1 MKLLALLL
9 PLTFLIGC
17 QTEGKRRDPPKAKI
31 KAPVGTTVVIDTS
44 QGSILV
50 ELDDKKAPGTVKN
63 FLSYVDQGF
72 YDNTTFHRVISH
84 FMIQGG
90 GFTLKEGILNE
101 KTTGT
106 PIANESAQTPPNT
119 RGTLAMARKPDPN
132 SATSQFFI
140 NVADNNQLNH
150 PNSNGSGYA
159 VFGKIIKGMEAV
171 DAIKAVQAG
180 TTYANVL
187 DATGIAMPTSM
198 KDVPVEPVVI
208 KSIRRTLKLQ

>member
-1 MKLLALLL
+1 MKSL
-9 PLTFLIGC
+9 PLFLSFTFLIGC
-17 QTEGKRRDPPKAKI
+17 QTDAQRREPPKAKT

-44 QGSILV
+44 RGSILV
-50 ELDDKKAPGTVKN
+50 ELDDKKAPVTVKN

-90 GFTLKEGILNE
+90 GFTLKEGILIE
-101 KTTGT
+101 KTTRA
-106 PIANESAQTPPNT
+106 PIDNESAQTYPNT

-140 NVADNNQLNH
+140 NVVDNNQLNH
-150 PNSNGSGYA
+150 PNANGSGYA
-159 VFGKIIKGMEAV
+159 VFGKIIEGMEAV
-171 DAIKAVQAG
+171 DVIKAVQSSA
-180 TTYANVL
+180 TSANVL

-208 KSIRRTLKLQ
+208 KSIRRTLKFQ

>member
-1 MKLLALLL
+1 MKFLALFL

-17 QTEGKRRDPPKAKI
+17 QTNPEKKGLPRAKI
-31 KAPVGTTVVIDTS
+31 KAPVGTTVVIETS
-44 QGSILV
+44 RGNILV
-50 ELDDKKAPGTVKN
+50 ELDDNKAPVTVKN

-72 YDNTTFHRVISH
+72 YNNTTFHRVISH

-90 GFTLKEGILNE
+90 GFTLQEGVLNE
-101 KTTGT
+101 KTTRA
-106 PIANESAQTPPNT
+106 PIANESAQTSPNT

-140 NVADNNQLNH
+140 NVVDNTQLNY

-180 TTYANVL
+180 TTNANVL
-187 DATGIAMPTSM
+187 DATGIATPTSM

-208 KSIRRTLKLQ
+208 KSIHRTLQL

>member
-1 MKLLALLL
+1 MKLLSLLL
-9 PLTFLIGC
+9 SLTFLIGC
-17 QTEGKRRDPPKAKI
+17 QTDPLKKDPPEAKI
-31 KAPVGTTVVIDTS
+31 KAPVGTTVVINTNR
-44 QGSILV
+44 GSMLV
-50 ELDDKKAPGTVKN
+50 ELDDKKAPVTVKN

-101 KTTGT
+101 KITGA
-106 PIANESAQTPPNT
+106 PITNESAQTSPNT

-140 NVADNNQLNH
+140 NVVDNAQLNH

-159 VFGKIIKGMEAV
+159 VFGKIIKGMEGV
-171 DAIKAVQAG
+171 DSIRAVQAG

-187 DATGIAMPTSM
+187 NATGVTMPTSM

>member
-1 MKLLALLL
+1 MKLLSLLL
-9 PLTFLIGC
+9 SLTFLIGC
-17 QTEGKRRDPPKAKI
+17 QTDPLKKDPPEAKI
-31 KAPVGTTVVIDTS
+31 KAPVGTTVVINTNR
-44 QGSILV
+44 GSMLV
-50 ELDDKKAPGTVKN
+50 ELDDKKAPVTVKN

-101 KTTGT
+101 KITGA
-106 PIANESAQTPPNT
+106 PITNESAQTSPNT

-140 NVADNNQLNH
+140 NVVDNAQLNH

-159 VFGKIIKGMEAV
+159 VFGKIIRGMEAV
-171 DAIKAVQAG
+171 DSIRAVQAG

-187 DATGIAMPTSM
+187 NATGITMPTSM

>member
-1 MKLLALLL
+1 MKLLPLLL
-9 PLTFLIGC
+9 SLTFIIGC
-17 QTEGKRRDPPKAKI
+17 QTDPLKKDPPEAKI

-44 QGSILV
+44 RGSILV
-50 ELDDKKAPGTVKN
+50 ELDDKKAPVTVKN

-101 KTTGT
+101 KITGA
-106 PIANESAQTPPNT
+106 PITNESAQTSPNT
-119 RGTLAMARKPDPN
+119 RGTLAVARKPDPN

-140 NVADNNQLNH
+140 NVVNNTQLNH

-159 VFGKIIKGMEAV
+159 VFGKIIEGMEAV

-180 TTYANVL
+180 ATYANVL
-187 DATGIAMPTSM
+187 DATGITIPTSM

-208 KSIRRTLKLQ
+208 KSIRRILKLQ

>member
-1 MKLLALLL
+1 
-9 PLTFLIGC
+9 
-17 QTEGKRRDPPKAKI
+17 
-31 KAPVGTTVVIDTS
+31 
-44 QGSILV
+44 
-50 ELDDKKAPGTVKN
+50 
-63 FLSYVDQGF
+63 
-72 YDNTTFHRVISH
+72 
-84 FMIQGG
+84 
-90 GFTLKEGILNE
+90 
-101 KTTGT
+101 
-106 PIANESAQTPPNT
+106 
-119 RGTLAMARKPDPN
+119 MARKPDPN

-171 DAIKAVQAG
+171 DAIKTVQAG
-180 TTYANVL
+180 TTYANAL

>member
-1 MKLLALLL
+1 MKLLPLLL
-9 PLTFLIGC
+9 SFTFIIGC
-17 QTEGKRRDPPKAKI
+17 QTDPLKKDPPEAKI

-44 QGSILV
+44 RGSILV
-50 ELDDKKAPGTVKN
+50 ELDDKKAPVTVKN

-101 KTTGT
+101 KITGA
-106 PIANESAQTPPNT
+106 PITNESAQTSPNT

-140 NVADNNQLNH
+140 NVVNNTQLNH

-159 VFGKIIKGMEAV
+159 VFGKIIEGMEAV

-180 TTYANVL
+180 ATYANVL
-187 DATGIAMPTSM
+187 DATGITIPTSM

-208 KSIRRTLKLQ
+208 KSIRRILKLQ

>member
-1 MKLLALLL
+1 MKLLALFL

-17 QTEGKRRDPPKAKI
+17 HANPEKKDPPRAKI
-31 KAPVGTTVVIDTS
+31 KAPAGTTVMVETS
-44 QGSILV
+44 RGSILV
-50 ELDDKKAPGTVKN
+50 ELDENKAPVTVKN

-101 KTTGT
+101 KTTGA
-106 PIANESAQTPPNT
+106 PIANESDQTSPNT

-140 NVADNNQLNH
+140 NVVDNEQLNH
-150 PNSNGSGYA
+150 PNANGSGYA

-171 DAIKAVQAG
+171 DAIKAVQSG
-180 TTYANVL
+180 TTGANVL

-198 KDVPVEPVVI
+198 KDVPIEPVVI
-208 KSIRRTLKLQ
+208 KSIHRTLKL

>member
-1 MKLLALLL
+1 MKLLPLLL
-9 PLTFLIGC
+9 SFTFIIGC
-17 QTEGKRRDPPKAKI
+17 QTDPLKKDPPEAKI

-44 QGSILV
+44 RGSILV
-50 ELDDKKAPGTVKN
+50 ELDDKKAPVTVKN

-101 KTTGT
+101 KITGA
-106 PIANESAQTPPNT
+106 PITNESAQTSPNT
-119 RGTLAMARKPDPN
+119 RGTLAMAPKPDPN

-140 NVADNNQLNH
+140 NVVNNTQLNH

-159 VFGKIIKGMEAV
+159 VFGKIIEGMEAV

-180 TTYANVL
+180 ATYANVL
-187 DATGIAMPTSM
+187 DATGITIPTSM

-208 KSIRRTLKLQ
+208 KSIRRILKLQ